1 MLDQTRLRASGR
13 RLLRSSSTPSVIL
26 FILASLFVAFGTSAN
41 FNWNYMVS
49 FINSN
54 IAALCL
60 CIGEAVVI
68 ITGGIDI
75 SLGGILSL
83 CNVLLV
89 VMISGGMNLWLAIA
103 LMLLVAI
110 AAGLVNGVM
119 VSVMKVSP
127 LLTTYATSIIYC
139 GLALVVTRTP
149 IYLKTSA
156 LTAFY
161 KYRVFGVIPMSLS
174 FVLLLYVMWKLY
186 KHSPSGIKLY
196 ATGENEQSAY
206 ASGINVVG
214 GKMLAYAFAGF
225 AAGIGALA
233 VTSMIQGGDP
243 KIGVSMPMTAI
254 SAVVIG
260 GISLS
265 GGRGDVGGSLFG
277 SLFLVMLSNII
288 VFWGVNTFWQELI
301 RTLILLASVVITTV
315 LTTSKRKNRLM
326 KGTGHVEN
334 AKP

>member
-1 MLDQTRLRASGR
+1 MSKETRARVAVR
-13 RLLRSSSTPSVIL
+13 KLLHSSSTPGVVL
-26 FILASLFVAFGTSAN
+26 FILASLFVALGTSAN

-54 IAALCL
+54 IATLCM

-89 VMISGGMNLWLAIA
+89 VMISGGMNLALAIVI
-103 LMLLVAI
+103 MLIVAI
-110 AAGLVNGVM
+110 VAGLINGVM

-127 LLTTYATSIIYC
+127 LLTTYATSIIFC
-139 GLALVVTRTP
+139 GLALVVARTP

-156 LTAFY
+156 LSAFY
-161 KYRVFGVIPMSLS
+161 KYRLFGAIPMSLF
-174 FVLLLYVMWKLY
+174 FVLILYIMWKLY
-186 KHSPSGIKLY
+186 KHSPSGIRLY

-206 ASGINVVG
+206 ASGINVVRS
-214 GKMLAYAFAGF
+214 KMLAYSFAGF
-225 AAGIGALA
+225 AAGMGALA

-260 GISLS
+260 GVSLS

-277 SLFLVMLSNII
+277 SLFLVMLSNLI
-288 VFWGVNTFWQELI
+288 VFWGINTFWQELI
-301 RTLILLASVVITTV
+301 RTLILLASIVITTL
-315 LTTSKRKNRLM
+315 LTTSNRRDRVK
-326 KGTGHVEN
+326 KGIGHVQS
-334 AKP
+334 AKQ

>member
-1 MLDQTRLRASGR
+1 MTKDKSIYAPLRK
-13 RLLRSSSTPSVIL
+13 LLHCSSTPSIVL
-26 FILASLFVAFGTSAN
+26 FALASLFVAFGTSAN
-41 FNWNYMVS
+41 FNWNYVVS
-49 FINSN
+49 FLNSN

-75 SLGGILSL
+75 SVGGILSL

-89 VMISGGMNLWLAIA
+89 VMISNGVDLGLAIVIMLAIA
-103 LMLLVAI
+103 IV
-110 AAGLVNGVM
+110 AGLINGVM

-149 IYLKTSA
+149 IYLKTSY
-156 LTAFY
+156 LTMFY
-161 KYRVFGVIPMSLS
+161 KYRLFGVIPMSLS
-174 FVLLLYVMWKLY
+174 FVLILYVLWKLY
-186 KHSPSGIKLY
+186 KHSPSGIRFY
-196 ATGENEQSAY
+196 AAGENEQSAY
-206 ASGINVVG
+206 ASGIHVVRN
-214 GKMLAYAFAGF
+214 KMLAYSFAGF

-265 GGRGDVGGSLFG
+265 GGKGDVGGSVFG

-288 VFWGVNTFWQELI
+288 VFWGINTFWQELI
-301 RTLILLASVVITTV
+301 RTLILLVSVVVTTV
-315 LTTSKRKNRLM
+315 LTTTNRKDRYK
-326 KGTGHVEN
+326 KGMSHVQN